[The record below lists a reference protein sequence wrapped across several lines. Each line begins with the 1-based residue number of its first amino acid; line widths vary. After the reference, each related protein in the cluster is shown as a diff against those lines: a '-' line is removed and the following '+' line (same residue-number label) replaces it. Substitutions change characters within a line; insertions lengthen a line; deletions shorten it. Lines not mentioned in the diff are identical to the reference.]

1 MLTRFYEDT
10 TKGPLP
16 TKFLLLIQMRWT
28 MPISTK
34 PGGQEQGLLS
44 KETGVEQDVLNPYAV
59 ALAEEQAVGL
69 AVEQEEVVVV
79 RTGGVGH
86 SVPAVTI

>member
-1 MLTRFYEDT
+1 MTSFCEDT
-10 TKGPLP
+10 TKVPLP

-34 PGGQEQGLLS
+34 PGVRS
-44 KETGVEQDVLNPYAV
+44 KVVLNTFVV
-59 ALAEEQAVGL
+59 ALAKEYVVGI
-69 AVEQEEVVVV
+69 AVEQEEVMLV
-79 RTGGVGH
+79 RTGGVNH